1 MGHVAKTRKMNQ
13 NRYFLSHLK
22 EGMVFRHQVLQRIV
36 NIEELSDFES
46 SLMRTTFN
54 DKGLSPINY

>member
-1 MGHVAKTRKMNQ
+1 MNQ
-13 NRYFLSHLK
+13 NRYFRCHLK
-22 EGMVFRHQVLQRIV
+22 EGIVFRHQVLQRIV